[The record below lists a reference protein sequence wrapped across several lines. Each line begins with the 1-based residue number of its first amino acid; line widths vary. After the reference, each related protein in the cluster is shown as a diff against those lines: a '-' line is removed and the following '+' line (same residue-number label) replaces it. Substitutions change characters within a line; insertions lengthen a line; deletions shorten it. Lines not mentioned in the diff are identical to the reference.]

1 MHSQHLCIVNYSLR
15 YDEIE
20 RLLSDRIIQSN
31 KIKTREDWKNAIAHA
46 HKVSTTLSAIGIIT
60 LLQEYGTGKTE
71 IQAKVWYLT
80 SVKHYPLYGSTMFRV
95 HYKGFWSY
103 PNSLILAVD
112 VQGIKFVNQK
122 TKHVC

>member
-1 MHSQHLCIVNYSLR
+1 MHTH
-15 YDEIE
+15 
-20 RLLSDRIIQSN
+20 
-31 KIKTREDWKNAIAHA
+31 TH
-46 HKVSTTLSAIGIIT
+46 TLSIT
-60 LLQEYGTGKTE
+60 LQEYGTGKTE

-80 SVKHYPLYGSTMFRV
+80 SVKHYPLYGSTMFHV

-122 TKHVC
+122 TKQVSETHYTKVLQNIL

>member
-1 MHSQHLCIVNYSLR
+1 MSFH
-15 YDEIE
+15 
-20 RLLSDRIIQSN
+20 
-31 KIKTREDWKNAIAHA
+31 KTCGLILH
-46 HKVSTTLSAIGIIT
+46 V
-60 LLQEYGTGKTE
+60 QEYGTGKTE

-80 SVKHYPLYGSTMFRV
+80 SVKHYPLYGSTMFHV

-122 TKHVC
+122 TKHVSNNT